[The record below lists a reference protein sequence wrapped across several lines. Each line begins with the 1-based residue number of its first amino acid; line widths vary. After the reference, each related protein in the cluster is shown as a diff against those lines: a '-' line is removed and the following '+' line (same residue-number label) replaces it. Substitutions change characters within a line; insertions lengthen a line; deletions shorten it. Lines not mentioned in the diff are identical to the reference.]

1 MKRAMQHIVS
11 GLSLAVALVGLE
23 GCGKALVVE
32 ELPSTARTGDLSL
45 DSSSMKLGT
54 RKYAVEEGSIIV
66 SENPADPHGR
76 KISLPLVRIRSSNPH
91 PAEPVFWL
99 AGGPGMSNM
108 DFTPPAAL
116 LEDHDVVL
124 VGYRGVDGS
133 TILGSDQIIRAI
145 RGTGDNLLGEESLR
159 SISTAIDSFR
169 AEVKRRGVDLARY
182 GMVDVISDLE
192 TARMAL
198 GYPRI
203 NLLSGSYGT
212 RVALLYGYLHP
223 EAIYRSV
230 MVGVNPPGHFLW
242 SPSRIDKQLKYY
254 GDLSAPDSAGART
267 RPVARTIRNALR
279 NIPTHWSIFRL
290 DPGKIKVV
298 TFVMLFHKKTASI
311 VFDCFRAAER
321 GDYSGLY
328 MLQLAYNYMLPK
340 MMVWGEFFAKGSADF
355 DSSAPIISQLIDT
368 SSVMG
373 SPLSHLILGS
383 ALGHW
388 PVEPIPSELR
398 MVRPSPV
405 QTLMVSG
412 SVDFSTPAENAT
424 KELLPS
430 LPNGRQVILK
440 EMGHVDDLMNL
451 QPGAFSRL
459 LVRFYAD
466 GTVDDSGFV
475 YDPMNFEP
483 PVNLP
488 LLAKVLYPL
497 VAIASL
503 W

>member
-1 MKRAMQHIVS
+1 MKRTLQQFLS
-11 GLSLAVALVGLE
+11 RLSLAAVLVGLE
-23 GCGKALVVE
+23 GCGKGLVIE
-32 ELPSTARTGDLSL
+32 ELPSTARSGEFSL
-45 DSSSMKLGT
+45 DPSSVMLGG
-54 RKYAVEEGSIIV
+54 RKFAVDEGFIVV
-66 SENPADPHGR
+66 SENPANPQSR
-76 KISLPLVRIRSSNPH
+76 KISLPLVRIRSSNAL

-108 DFTPPAAL
+108 DFKPPAAL
-116 LEDHDVVL
+116 LERHDVVL

-133 TILGSDQIIRAI
+133 TVLGSDQIIRAI
-145 RGTGDNLLGEESLR
+145 RGTGDDLLGEESLS
-159 SISTAIDSFR
+159 SIAEAIDSFR
-169 AEVKRRGVDLARY
+169 AEVRHRGVDLARY
-182 GMVDVISDLE
+182 SMVDVISDFE
-192 TARMAL
+192 TARKAL

-203 NLLSGSYGT
+203 DLLSGSYGT

-223 EAIYRSV
+223 ETVYRSV
-230 MVGVNPPGHFLW
+230 MVAVNPPGHFLW
-242 SPSRIDKQLKYY
+242 SPSKIDEQLQYY
-254 GDLSAPDSAGART
+254 GGLSVPDSAGART
-267 RPVARTIRNALR
+267 QPVAPTIQHALR

-298 TFVMLFHKKTASI
+298 AFVMLFQKRTASI
-311 VFDCFRAAER
+311 VFDCFRAADA

-328 MLQLAYNYMLPK
+328 MLQLAYNFMLPK

-355 DSSAPIISQLIDT
+355 GSSADILQQLTDT
-368 SSVMG
+368 SSIMG

-388 PVEPIPSELR
+388 PVEPIPAELR
-398 MVRPSPV
+398 AVQPSPV

-412 SVDFSTPAENAT
+412 SVDFSTPAEYAT

-430 LPNGRQVILK
+430 LPNGRQVVLK

-451 QPGAFSRL
+451 QPEAFSRL
-459 LVRFYAD
+459 LVRYYAD

-475 YDPMNFEP
+475 YDPMNFNP
-483 PVNLP
+483 PISLP
-488 LLAKVLYPL
+488 LLAKALYPL

>member
-1 MKRAMQHIVS
+1 MKRAIQQFVS
-11 GLSLAVALVGLE
+11 QLSLAAILMGIE
-23 GCGKALVVE
+23 GCGRALVIE
-32 ELPSTARTGDLSL
+32 ELPPTARSGEASL
-45 DSSSMKLGT
+45 DSSSVKLGG
-54 RKYAVEEGSIIV
+54 RKFAVDEGSIVV
-66 SENPADPHGR
+66 SENPADPQSR
-76 KISLPLVRIRSSNPH
+76 MISLPLVRIRSSSAH

-108 DFTPPAAL
+108 DFKPPAEL

-133 TILGSDQIIRAI
+133 TVLGSDQITRAI
-145 RGTGDNLLGEESLR
+145 RGTGDDLFGEESLR

-182 GMVDVISDLE
+182 SMVDVISDFE
-192 TARMAL
+192 TARIAL

-203 NLLSGSYGT
+203 SLLSASYGT
-212 RVALLYGYLHP
+212 RVAQLYGYLHP
-223 EAIYRSV
+223 DAIFRSV
-230 MVGVNPPGHFLW
+230 MVAVNPPGHFVW
-242 SPSRIDKQLKYY
+242 SASKIDEQLEYY
-254 GDLSAPDSAGART
+254 GGLCVPDSAGT
-267 RPVARTIRNALR
+267 RAKPVAQTIRNALR

-298 TFVMLFHKKTASI
+298 AFVMLFQKRTASI
-311 VFDCFRAAER
+311 VFDCFRAADE
-321 GDYSGLY
+321 GDFSGLY
-328 MLQLAYNYMLPK
+328 ILQLAYNFMLPK

-355 DSSAPIISQLIDT
+355 DSTDDKVSQLKDT

-373 SPLSHLILGS
+373 SPLSNLILGS

-388 PVEPIPSELR
+388 PIDGFPSELR
-398 MVRPSPV
+398 TVHLSPV

-412 SVDFSTPAENAT
+412 SVDFSTPAEYAT
-424 KELLPS
+424 EELLPS
-430 LPNGRQVILK
+430 LPNGRQVVLK

-451 QPGAFSRL
+451 QRGAFSRL

-475 YDPMNFEP
+475 YDPMNFDP
-483 PVNLP
+483 PVSLP

-497 VAIASL
+497 VAVASL